1 MIVRVNELTKECTKV
16 YIAGNITPENFIKKN
31 SGCLIVDDSLSEYEF
46 LILNEDYE
54 VVPDYKRI
62 RERDQLIFKAKREL
76 ILNSTDKMMIPDFP
90 IVDIIKEQLKTF
102 RQELRDFTTAANK
115 PYISNELNLF
125 LTKHNIEYE
134 YVEVK

>member
-1 MIVRVNELTKECTKV
+1 MIVRVDELTKECIKV

-62 RERDQLIFKAKREL
+62 RVEN
-76 ILNSTDKMMIPDFP
+76 LNSDIAISSDKMKSFQFP
-90 IVDIIKEQLKTF
+90 
-102 RQELRDFTTAANK
+102 
-115 PYISNELNLF
+115 
-125 LTKHNIEYE
+125 LTK
-134 YVEVK
+134 KP